1 MLLYVVVVFIEY
13 IVVSQGSLCQI
24 TPVPDS
30 AAVVPD
36 RLTLVDLRRIV
47 VRSRLIID
55 LCLII
60 HK

>member
-1 MLLYVVVVFIEY
+1 MRDATGAQSEIY
-13 IVVSQGSLCQI
+13 ICQI

-47 VRSRLIID
+47 VRLELIIE
-55 LCLII
+55 LCLIN

>member
-1 MLLYVVVVFIEY
+1 MRDATGAQSEIY
-13 IVVSQGSLCQI
+13 ICQI

-55 LCLII
+55 LCLVI